1 MKFRIADSFTKA
13 LSKLSGFV
21 KLTTFTVVHHFEIL
35 L

>member
-21 KLTTFTVVHHFEIL
+21 KLTTFTPKYR
-35 L
+35 